1 MKHYKDEWI
10 EEWCQANGWTDLV
23 QERKNNYW
31 AFPPG
36 AVIPEPIPIK
46 TLRLI
51 KANKGLCLE
60 EKIWFMAVGG
70 ISLLGG
76 IFSILFKCPM
86 PIVLAFAFDAIAV
99 AKLEVEEI

>member
-23 QERKNNYW
+23 RERRDHYW

-36 AVIPEPIPIK
+36 AVIPEPIPTK

-60 EKIWFMAVGG
+60 EKIWFMAVGC
-70 ISLLGG
+70 ISLLGA
-76 IFSILFKCPM
+76 IFSFLFKCPM

-99 AKLEVEEI
+99 AKLELEEI